1 MLKWVNTNFNELYKE
16 SPLKSLDEINNLQLE
31 TANFFMS
38 NSCTLISRVWSLLIN
53 LTDKFS
59 DVIKYLK
66 NSCCF
71 LEKDT
76 LAIFE
81 YLYKNLEINHLIDL
95 IKNMSELSFFCEST
109 SESMLWKYKTL
120 FNNLELE
127 EKDENNNNN
136 NEIYY
141 DYFKSQNVDADE
153 EITLIKNEI
162 NNLSKLLIY
171 WKEEKVD
178 SYKSKLLTLQN
189 LIVSYKNKD
198 NEDAEITKLRGD
210 ANALLIHLENKVK
223 NKTSSIKSLNF
234 LKEEITKFTTSN
246 KPTKELYKI
255 LYNKVIIFINLV
267 EKENEKKKLD
277 TLFLPNKDQIRMIDT
292 KNYKLHELIF
302 WYSFVEENF
311 NKIFDPDTSEKESM
325 ELTMNLYKDSELDPI
340 MTFISEKK
348 LALSGENKNLSFN
361 DQKKVKQML
370 RGIFISKIRNH
381 NIDLNDV
388 NDFVKILNS
397 RINYTEEIPDEEYYF
412 SYLISDKYPKNL
424 KLRMP
429 IFEPFDIFYLFYKY
443 DKGNL
448 YKLGEIFNGVNY
460 SF

>member
-1 MLKWVNTNFNELYKE
+1 MLLF
-16 SPLKSLDEINNLQLE
+16 
-31 TANFFMS
+31 
-38 NSCTLISRVWSLLIN
+38 R
-53 LTDKFS
+53 
-59 DVIKYLK
+59 
-66 NSCCF
+66 
-71 LEKDT
+71 KDT
-76 LAIFE
+76 LTIFE
-81 YLYKNLEINHLIDL
+81 YLYDNLDINHLIDL

-109 SESMLWKYKTL
+109 SESMLWKYKIL
-120 FNNLELE
+120 FNNLELK
-127 EKDENNNNN
+127 EKDENDNKNS

-162 NNLSKLLIY
+162 NNLSKLHIY
-171 WKEEKVD
+171 WEDEKVD
-178 SYKSKLLTLQN
+178 TYKSKLLTLQN

-255 LYNKVIIFINLV
+255 LYNNLIIFINLV
-267 EKENEKKKLD
+267 GKGNEKKKLD

-311 NKIFDPDTSEKESM
+311 NKLFDPDTSEKESM
-325 ELTMNLYKDSELDPI
+325 ELTMNLCKDSELDPI

-348 LALSGENKNLSFN
+348 IALSGENKNLSFN

-370 RGIFISKIRNH
+370 RGIFLSKIRNN

-388 NDFVKILNS
+388 KYFVKILNS
-397 RINYTEEIPDEEYYF
+397 RINYTEEIPEEEYYF

-424 KLRMP
+424 KLRMQ
-429 IFEPFDIFYLFYKY
+429 F
-443 DKGNL
+443 NL
-448 YKLGEIFNGVNY
+448 R
-460 SF
+460 